1 MLHFITYI
9 FRYEFMYHDVLT
21 RNVVKSYMKSG
32 GTKVPDEI
40 VKGCKKREEER
51 ALGILADAS
60 VCQKTFSFSE

>member
-1 MLHFITYI
+1 MVHEFI
-9 FRYEFMYHDVLT
+9 YEF
-21 RNVVKSYMKSG
+21 G

-51 ALGILADAS
+51 ALGILADSS